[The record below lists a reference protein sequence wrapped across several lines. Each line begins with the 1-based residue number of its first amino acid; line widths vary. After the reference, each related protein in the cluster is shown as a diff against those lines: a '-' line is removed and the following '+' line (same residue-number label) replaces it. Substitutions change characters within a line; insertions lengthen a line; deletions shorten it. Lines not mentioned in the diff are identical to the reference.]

1 MYLSDPYLLSFNF
14 IIVTSVSMLV
24 FLYAFKNVF
33 DAKRNL
39 GDFLVLLFFVFVLI
53 LFRTRGWDVE
63 QYYNAYD
70 SIDREVLDLDSWFEP
85 GFLFF
90 NFIFKYIGAPY
101 FLFNAAM
108 SFILTMLIFFA
119 TKDNVRNAYIFL
131 FLFFLF
137 YFFRGPYG
145 QVRQAISILAF
156 MISVKY
162 LLPEKRNLLKY
173 FLINAIAFTFHSVSI
188 VSFIVPLVSYVWVGR
203 RVIYWLCLLFIITIF
218 SLMMFSSNIGAVLSY
233 VGDIPYL
240 KKMYIYVTNYSASG
254 NVFNPDTTRIMF
266 CFLVLIFAPESF
278 YDKESPFARVNNLH
292 RVIFILGAFLYA
304 LLSFDFRMAS
314 RTASFL
320 YIFDIF
326 IYTNCIYFMR
336 SSEKRITLFSIVTV
350 VGFIYL
356 VYEFYMMGVG
366 EIKYQWGF

>member
-1 MYLSDPYLLSFNF
+1 M
-14 IIVTSVSMLV
+14 VS
-24 FLYAFKNVF
+24 
-33 DAKRNL
+33 
-39 GDFLVLLFFVFVLI
+39 LI
-53 LFRTRGWDVE
+53 LT
-63 QYYNAYD
+63 
-70 SIDREVLDLDSWFEP
+70 I
-85 GFLFF
+85 
-90 NFIFKYIGAPY
+90 
-101 FLFNAAM
+101 
-108 SFILTMLIFFA
+108 LIFLA
-119 TKDNVRNAYIFL
+119 VKDNVRNAYIFL

-173 FLINAIAFTFHSVSI
+173 FLINAIALTFHSVSI
-188 VSFIVPLVSYVWVGR
+188 VSFIVPLVSYIWVGR
-203 RVIYWLCLLFIITIF
+203 RVIYWLCLLFIIMSF

-240 KKMYIYVTNYSASG
+240 KKVYIYVTNFSASG
-254 NVFNPDTTRIMF
+254 NIFNPDTTRIMF

-292 RVIFILGAFLYA
+292 RVIFILGASLYT
-304 LLSFDFRMAS
+304 LLAFDFRMAS
-314 RTASFL
+314 RTASFF
-320 YIFDIF
+320 YVFDIF
-326 IYTNCIYFMR
+326 IYTNCIFLVR
-336 SSEKRITLFSIVTV
+336 DLTKRMLLFSIITI

-356 VYEFYMMGVG
+356 MYEFYMMSVG